1 MIALDFTLR
10 DPFGYLAPSDLP
22 NLTYADVAIELF
34 QGDVIFI
41 VNGVDLSM
49 LRWIPLVHFAWQMFA
64 EACALGPDHKE
75 AKFGAAEV
83 PPRWTFR
90 LSNSCVLISRD
101 DIAAVGKCGQAEL
114 IKATAEFGIRVYRAL
129 RDTLPA
135 AAECDFLSNQYPYDR
150 MEQCM

>member
-1 MIALDFTLR
+1 MIVLDFTLR
-10 DPFGYLAPSDLP
+10 DPVGCLAPSDLP

-41 VNGVDLSM
+41 VNGVDLSL
-49 LRWIPLVHFAWQMFA
+49 LRSIPLVDFAWTMFI
-64 EACALGPDHKE
+64 EARALGPDHKE
-75 AKFGAAEV
+75 AKFGSAEV

-101 DIAAVGKCGQAEL
+101 DIAAVGKCGHAEL
-114 IKATAEFGIRVYRAL
+114 IKATAEFGIRVYHAL

-135 AAECDFLSNQYPYDR
+135 AAESEFLSNQYPYDR